1 MHIGPFESWLVWLTS
16 PWLAKMTRRV
26 LRVDALRTQSG
37 VHVLC
42 VRTVVHPHTRSL
54 PTRRSLLCRD
64 DFIPSGSRVV
74 FLTFLQVVG
83 SDKLHVGNR
92 TVPRKSTLRFSLA
105 KAAEMDSHD

>member
-26 LRVDALRTQSG
+26 LRVDDLRTQSG
-37 VHVLC
+37 VMSC
-42 VRTVVHPHTRSL
+42 ASVHPHTRSL

-64 DFIPSGSRVV
+64 DFIPSGSRVA
-74 FLTFLQVVG
+74 FSTFLQVVG

-92 TVPRKSTLRFSLA
+92 TVPRKSPLRFSPA